1 MKKLHIITLLSLLFV
16 VNQTKAQWTDLKAP
30 KSNYEDYQ
38 SFAVSDNVKNL
49 AALSGKLDMTTFKVN
64 LIYTTSHDYG
74 ATWQVYQTKQI
85 GGGQTMFWE
94 GDDLYVQSANATI
107 ANLMKSSDFGA
118 TFTVQNSLYKTQTP
132 IVRSSNGK
140 WYLENS
146 SELNYSTDKGANWI
160 QKGLGTGQYF
170 IDYVVANNGNIV
182 ATVNGGAAYST
193 DGGEIWIY
201 SNFPSND
208 LKTIYNS
215 ISKSP
220 DGTIFIFKQTT
231 PTSFVCKS
239 TDNGE
244 SWQVHNILLPANT
257 KKLLC
262 FGTDLIAYTVVGA
275 TYKSTDG
282 GITFTVMT
290 PANPLIT
297 VTDMVA
303 SNSGVYIFGMSGVY
317 KYGNST
323 TGLAESLNDTTI
335 SVFPNPFSSQ
345 ATIQTG
351 NSLKNATLSVC
362 NSLEKTVKQIENIS
376 GVQITLHRDNLPT
389 GLYFIRLTQGN
400 QTIATKKLMITN

>member
-1 MKKLHIITLLSLLFV
+1 MKKLHIIILLSLLFA

-38 SFAVSDNVKNL
+38 LFAVSDNGKNL

-64 LIYTTSHDYG
+64 LIYTISHDYG
-74 ATWQVYQTKQI
+74 ANWQVYQTKQI

-107 ANLMKSSDFGA
+107 ANLMKSGDFGA
-118 TFTVQNSLYKTQTP
+118 TFTVQNSSYNTQTP
-132 IVRSSNGK
+132 IVRSPNGK

-146 SELNYSTDKGANWI
+146 SILNYSSDKGATWI

-170 IDYVVANNGNIV
+170 IDYVIANNGNIV

-193 DGGEIWIY
+193 DGGDTWIY
-201 SNFPSND
+201 SSFPSND

-231 PTSFVCKS
+231 PTSLVCKS
-239 TDNGE
+239 TDNGV
-244 SWQVHNILLPANT
+244 SWQALNLSLPANT
-257 KKLLC
+257 KKLLYC
-262 FGTDLIAYTVVGA
+262 GTDMIAYTVLGS

-282 GITFTVMT
+282 GMTFSALT

-297 VTDMVA
+297 VTDMIVT
-303 SNSGVYIFGMSGVY
+303 NSTVYIFGMSGIY

-323 TGLAESLNDTTI
+323 TGLTESLNDNEL
-335 SVFPNPFSSQ
+335 SVFPNPFSSH

-351 NSLKNATLSVC
+351 NPLKNATFTLC
-362 NSLEKTVKQIENIS
+362 NSLGKTVKQIENIS
-376 GVQITLHRDNLPT
+376 GMQFTLHRDNLPT
-389 GLYFIRLTQGN
+389 GLYFIRLTQNN
-400 QTIATKKLMITN
+400 QVIATKKLMITN